1 MRMQLLIR
9 GVFLTIAIALTG
21 SIAFA
26 QSVMLSGRVTTPGG
40 EAVPGATV
48 KLSSGGSTVAKGA
61 YTDTRGRYT
70 VKGIASGTY
79 TVTVTA
85 VGYQTKIVE
94 NVEANGGKLDIT
106 ISETAIDM
114 DVMVVTASRT
124 LQKASEAPASVTVV
138 EPRAIREAP
147 KTNPVEHIRGVA
159 GVDYAQ
165 TGISQQSATVR
176 GFNNV
181 FSGSLLTLTDYRPAG
196 VPSLRV
202 NVGYFVPAS
211 NEDIE
216 RMELVRGPGS
226 ALYGPNASSGVL
238 NIITRSPFASKG
250 TTLFMA
256 GGQQDLINGG
266 LRHAGT
272 LGDNFGYKISGQYFS
287 ANDWRYNDDTLD
299 VRFRD
304 DSTVTRKNTHERYN
318 VDAGVYYNMG
328 ENTTVQLTGGISEA
342 VNTIE
347 MTGLG
352 AANGRNWRYTYVNA
366 QITSGD
372 FFAQTFYNKSDA
384 GGTYFLRTG
393 NPIVDKSD
401 LLGVRVQDAYRV
413 NDDIRLTYGADFFAT
428 NPVTEGTINGVNEDN
443 DNYTEVGGYLQ
454 GDWKITSKL
463 SALAAIRADR
473 HSVINEMVLSPRVA
487 LMYKLDENSSVRAT
501 YNTAFSNP
509 GTNDLFLDLLSAP
522 DAFGLGRANPAWAV
536 GVWGASAG
544 RNGYTFNRTGGNV
557 NFISQ
562 FDATRSNWIGLNNA
576 SAGGVWQTVTQVI
589 LPQLE
594 AQAPAN
600 LRPLLRPFLTSI
612 PAPQNIKGNLA
623 SLNPTTRT
631 FIPMRPEDLQDVDK
645 LRQTNTQTIE
655 LGYQGK
661 VTDKLRVAIDAYHST
676 VTDFVSPLRVVT
688 PNVFL
693 DGASATAY
701 IQPLLTGA
709 LVGQGI
715 PQAQAE
721 ALAAQY
727 AGLIGGAYAQVPVGT
742 ASPNETPHKGDIL
755 LAYRNYGKLSYYGSD
770 FAFTYEMSPAWSV
783 AGSASYINQNTFTGE
798 DLGDA
803 TITDVIALNAPQ
815 YKSSLGL
822 LHRNSSLG
830 LSVGLQWRWV
840 DGFYMNSGV
849 YVGDVNA
856 YHLLDLTAQYVI
868 PGVEGLSFNLSATNL
883 LDNRVEQFIGASTIG
898 RLVQGRLTYNF

>member
-1 MRMQLLIR
+1 MHVLLR
-9 GVFLTIAIALTG
+9 GLFITALFAVASTIAA
-21 SIAFA
+21 A
-26 QSVMLSGRVTTPGG
+26 QGVVLSGSVTTPGG
-40 EAVPGATV
+40 SPVPGATIR
-48 KLSSGGSTVAKGA
+48 LTAQGASVAKGA
-61 YTDTRGRYT
+61 YTDTRGRYSI
-70 VKGIASGTY
+70 KGVEGGTY
-79 TVTVTA
+79 TVTVSA
-85 VGYQTKIVE
+85 VGYVTKVIE
-94 NVEANGGKLDIT
+94 DVEANGNRLNIT
-106 ISETAIDM
+106 IYETAIDM

-138 EPRAIREAP
+138 EPRTIREAP
-147 KTNPVEHIRGVA
+147 KTNPTEHIRGLS

-165 TGISQQSATVR
+165 TGVSQQSATVR

-238 NIITRSPFASKG
+238 NIITRSPFASQG
-250 TTLFMA
+250 TTLFFA
-256 GGQQDLINGG
+256 GGQQSLINGG

-272 LGDNFGYKISGQYFS
+272 IGESFGYKISGQYFS
-287 ANDWRYNDDTLD
+287 ANDWEYRDAANDLK
-299 VRFRD
+299 
-304 DSTVTRKNTHERYN
+304 DSNGTSRRNNTHERYN
-318 VDAGVYYNMG
+318 VDGGVYYNMG

-366 QITSGD
+366 QVTSGD
-372 FFAQTFYNKSDA
+372 FFAQTFFNKSDA
-384 GGTYFLRTG
+384 GQTFFLRTN
-393 NPIVDKSD
+393 NPIVDRSD
-401 LLGVRVQDAYRV
+401 LLGARIQHAYRL
-413 NDDIRLTYGADFFAT
+413 NDNVRFTYGADYFAT
-428 NPVTEGTINGVNEDN
+428 NPVTDGTINGVNEND
-443 DNYTEVGGYLQ
+443 DNYNEIGGYLQ
-454 GDWKITSKL
+454 GDWKINSKL

-473 HSVINEMVLSPRVA
+473 HSVINELVLSPRVA
-487 LMYKLDENSSVRAT
+487 LMYKVDDNSSLRAT

-509 GTNDLFLDLLSAP
+509 GTNDLFLDLLSVK
-522 DAFGLGRANPAWAV
+522 DAFGLGAVNPVWNV
-536 GVWGASAG
+536 GVWGAAAG
-544 RNGYTFNRTGGNV
+544 RNGYTFNRSGGNV

-562 FDATRSNWIGLNNA
+562 FDQSRSNWIGLNNA
-576 SAGGVWQTVTQVI
+576 SSAGVWQTVTQII

-600 LRPLLRPFLTSI
+600 LRPLLRPFLTAI

-631 FIPMRPEDLQDVDK
+631 FIPMRPEDLQDVSK
-645 LRQTNTQTIE
+645 LRQTNTQTVE
-655 LGYQGK
+655 VGYQGK
-661 VTDKLRVAIDAYHST
+661 VSNKLRVAVDLYHST
-676 VTDFVSPLRVVT
+676 VTDFVAPLRVVT

-709 LVGQGI
+709 LMQQGI

-742 ASPNETPHKGDIL
+742 ASPEQTPHKGDIL
-755 LAYRNYGKLSYYGSD
+755 LAYRNYGKLSYYGTD
-770 FAFTYEMSPAWSV
+770 AAFTYEVSPSWSV
-783 AGSASYINQNTFTGE
+783 SGTASYMNQNTFTGA

-803 TITDVIALNAPQ
+803 SITDVIALNAPK
-815 YKSSLGL
+815 YKSSLGV
-822 LHRNSSLG
+822 LHRNTSLG

-840 DGFYMNSGV
+840 DGFFMNSGV

-856 YHLLDLTAQYVI
+856 YHLMDLTAQYII

-883 LDNRVEQFIGASTIG
+883 LDNKVEQFIGASMVG
-898 RLVQGRLTYNF
+898 RLVQGRLTYSF

>member
-21 SIAFA
+21 SMAFA
-26 QSVMLSGRVTTPGG
+26 QSVMLSGRVTAAGG
-40 EAVPGATV
+40 AVPGATI
-48 KLSSGGSTVAKGA
+48 KLTSPNAPAAKGA

-70 VKGIASGTY
+70 IKGIASGKY
-79 TVTVTA
+79 TLTVKA
-85 VGYQTKIVE
+85 IGYQTKVLE
-94 NVEANGGKLDIT
+94 DVDVSGGTLNISL
-106 ISETAIDM
+106 SETAIDM

-138 EPRAIREAP
+138 EPREIREAP
-147 KTNPVEHIRGVA
+147 KTNPVEHIRGLA

-202 NVGYFVPAS
+202 NIGYFVPAS

-250 TTLFMA
+250 TTLFFA
-256 GGQQDLINGG
+256 GGQQNLINGG

-272 LGDNFGYKISGQYFS
+272 LNDNFGYKISGQYFS
-287 ANDWRYNDDTLD
+287 ANDWNYRDAANDLPTKP
-299 VRFRD
+299 R
-304 DSTVTRKNTHERYN
+304 TNTHERYN
-318 VDAGVYYNMG
+318 VDGGVYYNMG
-328 ENTTVQLTGGISEA
+328 ENTTVQLTGGVSEA

-366 QITSGD
+366 QITSGE

-393 NPIVDKSD
+393 NPIVDKST
-401 LLGVRVQDAYRV
+401 LLGARIQHAYRL
-413 NDDIRLTYGADFFAT
+413 NDDIRFTYGADYFAT
-428 NPVTEGTINGVNEDN
+428 TPVTEGTINGVNENSD
-443 DNYTEVGGYLQ
+443 DYSEVGGYLQ
-454 GDWKITSKL
+454 GDWRITSKL

-473 HSVINEMVLSPRVA
+473 HSVIDELVMSPRVA
-487 LMYKLDENSSVRAT
+487 LMYKLNDNSSVRAT

-509 GTNDLFLDLLSAP
+509 GTNDLFLDLLSVK
-522 DAFGLGRANPAWAV
+522 DAFGLGAVNPAWGV

-544 RNGYTFNRTGGNV
+544 RNGYTYNRTGGNV

-562 FDATRSNWIGLNNA
+562 FDPTRGNWIGLNNA
-576 SAGGVWQTVTQVI
+576 SAGGVWQTVTQII

-600 LRPLLRPFLTSI
+600 LRPLLRPFLTGI

-623 SLNPTTRT
+623 TLNPTTKT
-631 FIPMRPEDLQDVDK
+631 FIPMGPNDLTDVSK

-661 VTDKLRVAIDAYHST
+661 VTEKLRVAIDAYHST
-676 VTDFVSPLRVVT
+676 VNDFVSPLRVVT

-709 LVGQGI
+709 LMQQGI

-770 FAFTYEMSPAWSV
+770 VAFTYEVSPAWSV
-783 AGSASYINQNTFTGE
+783 SGSASYINQNSFTGA

-803 TITDVIALNAPQ
+803 TITDNISLNAPK
-815 YKSSLGL
+815 YKSAVGI
-822 LHRNSSLG
+822 LHRSSSLG
-830 LSVGLQWRWV
+830 LSVGLKWRWV

-856 YHLLDLTAQYVI
+856 YHMMDLTAQYII
-868 PGVEGLSFNLSATNL
+868 PGVDGLSFNLTASNL
-883 LDNRVEQFIGASTIG
+883 LDNQVEQFIGAATVG

>member
-1 MRMQLLIR
+1 MHVLIR
-9 GVFLTIAIALTG
+9 GLFITAVFAVASTIAA
-21 SIAFA
+21 A
-26 QSVMLSGRVTTPGG
+26 QGVVLSGNVTTPGG
-40 EAVPGATV
+40 VAVPGATV
-48 KLSSGGSTVAKGA
+48 RLSAKGSGVSKGA
-61 YTDTRGRYT
+61 YTDTRGRYSI
-70 VKGIASGTY
+70 KGVASGTY

-85 VGYQTKIVE
+85 VGYLTKVVE
-94 NVEANGGKLDIT
+94 DVQANGNRLDIT
-106 ISETAIDM
+106 ISETSIDM

-147 KTNPVEHIRGVA
+147 KTNPTEHIRGLA

-211 NEDIE
+211 NEDID

-250 TTLFMA
+250 TTLFVA
-256 GGQQDLINGG
+256 GGEQSLINGG

-272 LGDNFGYKISGQYFS
+272 LSDNIGYKISGQYFS

-299 VRFRD
+299 VPFRD

-328 ENTTVQLTGGISEA
+328 ENTTIQLTGGISEA
-342 VNTIE
+342 INTIE

-384 GGTYFLRTG
+384 GGTFFLRTG

-401 LLGVRVQDAYRV
+401 LLGARLQNAYRL
-413 NDDIRLTYGADFFAT
+413 NDDIRFTYGADFFAT
-428 NPVTEGTINGVNEDN
+428 NPVTEGTINGVNENN
-443 DNYTEVGGYLQ
+443 DNYNEVGAYLQ

-473 HSVINEMVLSPRVA
+473 HSVINEAVLSPRVA
-487 LMYKLDENSSVRAT
+487 LMYKLDDNSSVRAT

-522 DAFGLGRANPAWAV
+522 DAFGLGRANPAWGV

-557 NFISQ
+557 NFITQ
-562 FDATRSNWIGLNNA
+562 FDPSRSNWIGLNNA
-576 SAGGVWQTVTQVI
+576 SSGGVWQTVTQII

-600 LRPLLRPFLTSI
+600 LRPLLRPFLTGI

-661 VTDKLRVAIDAYHST
+661 VTDKLRIAIDAYHST

-693 DGASATAY
+693 DGASAAAY

-709 LVGQGI
+709 LVQQGI
-715 PQAQAE
+715 PQAEAE
-721 ALAAQY
+721 ALAAQFS
-727 AGLIGGAYAQVPVGT
+727 GLIGGAYAQVPVGT
-742 ASPNETPHKGDIL
+742 ASPNETTHKGDIL
-755 LAYRNYGKLSYYGSD
+755 LAYRNYGELSYYGSD
-770 FAFTYEMSPAWSV
+770 AAFTYEASPSWSV
-783 AGSASYINQNTFTGE
+783 SGSLSYINQNTFTGA
-798 DLGDA
+798 DLGDS
-803 TITDVIALNAPQ
+803 TITDVIALNAPK
-815 YKSSLGL
+815 YKSSLGI

-856 YHLLDLTAQYVI
+856 YHMMDLTAQYVI
-868 PGVEGLSFNLSATNL
+868 PGVDGLSFNLSATNL
-883 LDNRVEQFIGASTIG
+883 LDNRVQQFIGASTVG

>member
-1 MRMQLLIR
+1 
-9 GVFLTIAIALTG
+9 
-21 SIAFA
+21 
-26 QSVMLSGRVTTPGG
+26 MLSGRVTAAGG
-40 EAVPGATV
+40 AAVPGATI
-48 KLSSGGSTVAKGA
+48 KLTAPNAPAAKGA
-61 YTDTRGRYT
+61 YTDTRGRYSI
-70 VKGIASGTY
+70 KGIASGKY
-79 TVTVTA
+79 TLSVSA
-85 VGYQTKIVE
+85 VGYQTKVME
-94 NVEANGGKLDIT
+94 DVDVSGGTLNIT

-138 EPRAIREAP
+138 EPREIREAP
-147 KTNPVEHIRGVA
+147 KTNPVEHIRGLA

-165 TGISQQSATVR
+165 TGISQQNTTVR

-250 TTLFMA
+250 TTLFVA
-256 GGQQDLINGG
+256 GGQQSLINGG

-272 LGDNFGYKISGQYFS
+272 LSDNLGYKISGQYFS
-287 ANDWRYNDDTLD
+287 ANDWEYRDAANDLK
-299 VRFRD
+299 
-304 DSTVTRKNTHERYN
+304 DSNGVSRRNNAHERYN
-318 VDAGVYYNMG
+318 VDGGLYYTMG
-328 ENTTVQLTGGISEA
+328 ENTTVQLTAGMSEA
-342 VNTIE
+342 INTIE

-352 AANGRNWRYTYVNA
+352 AANGRNWRYTYLNA

-384 GGTYFLRTG
+384 GGTFFLRTG
-393 NPIVDKSD
+393 NPIVDKSS
-401 LLGVRVQDAYRV
+401 LLGTRIQHAYRL
-413 NDDIRLTYGADFFAT
+413 NDDVRFTYGADYFAT
-428 NPVTEGTINGVNEDN
+428 TPETEGTINGVNENN
-443 DNYTEVGGYLQ
+443 DNYTEIGGYLQ
-454 GDWKITSKL
+454 GDWRITSKL

-473 HSVINEMVLSPRVA
+473 HSVINEIVMSPRVA
-487 LMYKLDENSSVRAT
+487 LMYKLSDNSSVRT
-501 YNTAFSNP
+501 TFNTAFSNP
-509 GTNDLFLDLLSAP
+509 GTNDLFLDLLSVK
-522 DAFGLGRANPAWAV
+522 DAFGLGAVNPAWSV
-536 GVWGASAG
+536 GAWGASAG
-544 RNGYTFNRTGGNV
+544 RNGYAFNRTGGNV

-562 FDATRSNWIGLNNA
+562 FDPTRSNWIGLNTA
-576 SAGGVWQTVTQVI
+576 SAGGVWQTVTQII

-600 LRPLLRPFLTSI
+600 LRPLLRPFLTGI

-623 SLNPTTRT
+623 TLNPTTRT
-631 FIPMRPEDLQDVDK
+631 FSPMGPNDLQDVSK

-655 LGYQGK
+655 VGYQGK
-661 VTDKLRVAIDAYHST
+661 VTEKLRVAVDAYHST
-676 VTDFVSPLRVVT
+676 VNDFVSPLRVVT
-688 PNVFL
+688 PSVFL

-709 LVGQGI
+709 LMQQGI

-742 ASPNETPHKGDIL
+742 ASPENTPHKGDIL
-755 LAYRNYGKLSYYGSD
+755 LAYRNYGQLSYYGSD
-770 FAFTYEMSPAWSV
+770 VACTYEVSPSWSV
-783 AGSASYINQNTFTGE
+783 SGSASYINQNVFTGA
-798 DLGDA
+798 DLGDP
-803 TITDVIALNAPQ
+803 TIIDNIALNAPK
-815 YKSSLGL
+815 YKSAVGI

-830 LSVGLQWRWV
+830 LSVGLKWRWV

-856 YHLLDLTAQYVI
+856 YHMMDLTAQYII
-868 PGVEGLSFNLSATNL
+868 PGVDGLSFNLSATNL
-883 LDNRVEQFIGASTIG
+883 LDNKVEQFIGASMVG
-898 RLVQGRLTYNF
+898 RLVQGRFTYSF

>member
-21 SIAFA
+21 SMAFA
-26 QSVMLSGRVTTPGG
+26 QSVMLSGRVTAAGG
-40 EAVPGATV
+40 AVPGATI
-48 KLSSGGSTVAKGA
+48 KLTSPNAPAAKGA

-70 VKGIASGTY
+70 IKGIASGKY
-79 TVTVTA
+79 TLTVTA
-85 VGYQTKIVE
+85 IGYQTKVLE
-94 NVEANGGKLDIT
+94 DVDVSGGTLNISL
-106 ISETAIDM
+106 SETAIDM

-138 EPRAIREAP
+138 EPREIREAP
-147 KTNPVEHIRGVA
+147 KTNPVEHIRGLA

-202 NVGYFVPAS
+202 NIGYFVPAS

-250 TTLFMA
+250 TTLFFA
-256 GGQQDLINGG
+256 GGQQNLINGG

-272 LGDNFGYKISGQYFS
+272 LNDNFGYKISGQYFS
-287 ANDWRYNDDTLD
+287 ANDWNYRDAANDLPTKP
-299 VRFRD
+299 R
-304 DSTVTRKNTHERYN
+304 TNTHERYN
-318 VDAGVYYNMG
+318 VDGGVYYNMG
-328 ENTTVQLTGGISEA
+328 ENTTVQLTGGVSEA
-342 VNTIE
+342 INTIE

-393 NPIVDKSD
+393 NPIVDKST
-401 LLGVRVQDAYRV
+401 LLGARIQHAYRL
-413 NDDIRLTYGADFFAT
+413 NDDIRFTYGADYFAT
-428 NPVTEGTINGVNEDN
+428 TPVTEGTINGVNENN
-443 DNYTEVGGYLQ
+443 DDYSEVGGYLQ
-454 GDWKITSKL
+454 GDWRITSKL

-473 HSVINEMVLSPRVA
+473 HSVINELVMSPRVA
-487 LMYKLDENSSVRAT
+487 LMYKLDDNSSVRAT

-509 GTNDLFLDLLSAP
+509 GTNDLFLDLLSVK
-522 DAFGLGRANPAWAV
+522 DAFGLGAVNPAWGV

-544 RNGYTFNRTGGNV
+544 RNGYTYNRTGGNV

-562 FDATRSNWIGLNNA
+562 FDPTRGNWIGLNNA
-576 SAGGVWQTVTQVI
+576 SAGGVWQTVTQII

-600 LRPLLRPFLTSI
+600 LRPLLRPFLTGI

-623 SLNPTTRT
+623 TLNPTTKT
-631 FIPMRPEDLQDVDK
+631 FIPMGPNDLTDVSK

-661 VTDKLRVAIDAYHST
+661 VTEKLRVAIDAYHST
-676 VTDFVSPLRVVT
+676 VNDFVSPLRVVT

-709 LVGQGI
+709 LMQQGI

-770 FAFTYEMSPAWSV
+770 VAFTYEVSPAWSV
-783 AGSASYINQNTFTGE
+783 SGSASYINQNSFTGA

-803 TITDVIALNAPQ
+803 TITDNISLNAPK
-815 YKSSLGL
+815 YKSAVGI
-822 LHRNSSLG
+822 LHRSSSLG
-830 LSVGLQWRWV
+830 LSVGLKWRWV

-856 YHLLDLTAQYVI
+856 YHMMDLTAQYII
-868 PGVEGLSFNLSATNL
+868 PGVDGLSFNLTASNL
-883 LDNRVEQFIGASTIG
+883 LDNQVEQFIGAATVG

>member
-1 MRMQLLIR
+1 MHVLLR
-9 GVFLTIAIALTG
+9 GLFITALFAVASTIAA
-21 SIAFA
+21 A
-26 QSVMLSGRVTTPGG
+26 QGVVLSGSVSTPSG
-40 EAVPGATV
+40 APVPGATIR
-48 KLSSGGSTVAKGA
+48 LTAQGAGVAKGA
-61 YTDTRGRYT
+61 YTDTRGRYSI
-70 VKGIASGTY
+70 KGISDGKY
-79 TVTVTA
+79 TVTVSA
-85 VGYQTKIVE
+85 VGYITKVIE
-94 NVEANGGKLDIT
+94 DVEANGNRLNIT

-124 LQKASEAPASVTVV
+124 LQKASEAPASVSVV
-138 EPRAIREAP
+138 EPRTIREAP
-147 KTNPVEHIRGVA
+147 KTNPTEHIRGLA

-250 TTLFMA
+250 TTLFAA
-256 GGQQDLINGG
+256 GGQQSLINGG

-272 LGDNFGYKISGQYFS
+272 IGESFGYKISGQYFS
-287 ANDWRYNDDTLD
+287 ANDWKYNDDTLD
-299 VRFRD
+299 VPFRD
-304 DSTVTRKNTHERYN
+304 DSAVTRKNTHERYN

-401 LLGVRVQDAYRV
+401 LLGVRLQDAYRL
-413 NDDIRLTYGADFFAT
+413 NDDIRFTYGADFFAT
-428 NPVTEGTINGVNEDN
+428 NPVTEGTINGINEEN
-443 DNYTEVGGYLQ
+443 DNYNEVGGYLQ
-454 GDWKITSKL
+454 GDWKINSRL

-473 HSVINEMVLSPRVA
+473 HSVIDELVLSPRVA

-501 YNTAFSNP
+501 FNTAFSNP

-522 DAFGLGRANPAWAV
+522 DAFGLGRVNPAWAV

-544 RNGYTFNRTGGNV
+544 SKGYTFNRANGNV
-557 NFISQ
+557 NFISP
-562 FDATRSNWIGLNNA
+562 FVGRTDANWIGLNNA
-576 SAGGVWQTVTQVI
+576 SSGGIWQTVTQII

-600 LRPLLRPFLTSI
+600 LRPLLRPFLSAI

-661 VTDKLRVAIDAYHST
+661 VTNKLRVAIDAYHST

-693 DGASATAY
+693 DGASAAAY

-709 LVGQGI
+709 LMQQGI
-715 PQAQAE
+715 PQDSAA
-721 ALAAQY
+721 ALAAQ
-727 AGLIGGAYAQVPVGT
+727 AAALIGGAYAQVPVGT
-742 ASPNETPHKGDIL
+742 ASPTETTHKGDIL
-755 LAYRNYGKLSYYGSD
+755 LAYRNYGRLSYYGSD
-770 FAFTYEMSPAWSV
+770 FAFTYEVSPAWSV

-803 TITDVIALNAPQ
+803 TITDVIALNAPK
-815 YKSSLGL
+815 YKSSVGL
-822 LHRNSSLG
+822 LHRNSTLG

-856 YHLLDLTAQYVI
+856 YHMMDLTAQYII
-868 PGVEGLSFNLSATNL
+868 PGVDGLSFNLSATNL
-883 LDNRVEQFIGASTIG
+883 LDNRVEQFIGASMVG
-898 RLVQGRLTYNF
+898 RLVQGRFTYSF

>member
-21 SIAFA
+21 TIAFA
-26 QSVMLSGRVTTPGG
+26 QSVMLSGRVTAAGG
-40 EAVPGATV
+40 AAVPGATI
-48 KLSSGGSTVAKGA
+48 KLTAPNAPAAKGA
-61 YTDTRGRYT
+61 YTDTRGRYSI
-70 VKGIASGTY
+70 KGIASGKY
-79 TVTVTA
+79 TLSVSA
-85 VGYQTKIVE
+85 VGYQTKVME
-94 NVEANGGKLDIT
+94 DVDVSGGTLNIT

-138 EPRAIREAP
+138 EPREIREAP
-147 KTNPVEHIRGVA
+147 KTNPVEHIRGLA

-165 TGISQQSATVR
+165 TGISQQSTTVR

-250 TTLFMA
+250 TTLFVA
-256 GGQQDLINGG
+256 GGQQSLINGG

-272 LGDNFGYKISGQYFS
+272 LSDNLGYKISGQYFS
-287 ANDWRYNDDTLD
+287 ANDWEYRDAANDLK
-299 VRFRD
+299 
-304 DSTVTRKNTHERYN
+304 DSNGVSRRNNAHERYN
-318 VDAGVYYNMG
+318 VDGGLYYTMG
-328 ENTTVQLTGGISEA
+328 ENTTVQLTAGMSEA
-342 VNTIE
+342 INTIE

-352 AANGRNWRYTYVNA
+352 AANGRNWRYTYLNA

-384 GGTYFLRTG
+384 GGTFFLRTG
-393 NPIVDKSD
+393 NPIVDKSS
-401 LLGVRVQDAYRV
+401 LLGTRIQHAYRL
-413 NDDIRLTYGADFFAT
+413 NDDVRFTYGADYFAT
-428 NPVTEGTINGVNEDN
+428 TPETEGTINGVNENN
-443 DNYTEVGGYLQ
+443 DNYTEIGGYLQ
-454 GDWKITSKL
+454 GDWRITSKL

-473 HSVINEMVLSPRVA
+473 HSVINEIVMSPRVA
-487 LMYKLDENSSVRAT
+487 LMYKLSDNSSVRT
-501 YNTAFSNP
+501 TFNTAFSNP
-509 GTNDLFLDLLSAP
+509 GTNDLFLDLLSVK
-522 DAFGLGRANPAWAV
+522 DAFGLGAVNPAWSV
-536 GVWGASAG
+536 GAWGASAG
-544 RNGYTFNRTGGNV
+544 RNGYAFNRTGGNV

-562 FDATRSNWIGLNNA
+562 FDPTRSNWIGLNTA
-576 SAGGVWQTVTQVI
+576 SAGGVWQTVTQII

-600 LRPLLRPFLTSI
+600 LRPLLRPFLTGI

-623 SLNPTTRT
+623 TLNPTTRT
-631 FIPMRPEDLQDVDK
+631 FSPMGPNDLQDVSK

-655 LGYQGK
+655 VGYQGK
-661 VTDKLRVAIDAYHST
+661 VTEKLRVAVDAYHST
-676 VTDFVSPLRVVT
+676 VNDFVSPLRVVT
-688 PNVFL
+688 PSVFL

-709 LVGQGI
+709 LMQQGI

-742 ASPNETPHKGDIL
+742 ASPENTPHKGDIL
-755 LAYRNYGKLSYYGSD
+755 LAYRNYGQLSYYGSD
-770 FAFTYEMSPAWSV
+770 VAFTYEVSPSWSV
-783 AGSASYINQNTFTGE
+783 SGSASYINQNVFTGA
-798 DLGDA
+798 DLGDP
-803 TITDVIALNAPQ
+803 TIIDNIALNAPK
-815 YKSSLGL
+815 YKSAVGI

-830 LSVGLQWRWV
+830 LSVGLKWRWV

-856 YHLLDLTAQYVI
+856 YHMMDLTAQYII
-868 PGVEGLSFNLSATNL
+868 PGVDGLSFNLSATNL
-883 LDNRVEQFIGASTIG
+883 LDNKVEQFIGASMVG
-898 RLVQGRLTYNF
+898 RLVQGRFTYSF

>member
-1 MRMQLLIR
+1 
-9 GVFLTIAIALTG
+9 
-21 SIAFA
+21 
-26 QSVMLSGRVTTPGG
+26 MLSGRVTAAGG
-40 EAVPGATV
+40 AAVPGATI
-48 KLSSGGSTVAKGA
+48 KLTAPNAPAAKGA
-61 YTDTRGRYT
+61 YTDTRGRYSI
-70 VKGIASGTY
+70 KGIASGKY
-79 TVTVTA
+79 TLSVSA
-85 VGYQTKIVE
+85 VGYQTKVME
-94 NVEANGGKLDIT
+94 DVDVSGGTLNIT

-138 EPRAIREAP
+138 EPREIREAP
-147 KTNPVEHIRGVA
+147 KTNPVEHIRGLA

-165 TGISQQSATVR
+165 TGISQQSTTVR

-250 TTLFMA
+250 TTLFVA
-256 GGQQDLINGG
+256 GGQQSLINGG

-272 LGDNFGYKISGQYFS
+272 LSDNLGYKISGQYFS
-287 ANDWRYNDDTLD
+287 ANDWEYRDAANDLK
-299 VRFRD
+299 
-304 DSTVTRKNTHERYN
+304 DSNGVSRRNNAHERYN
-318 VDAGVYYNMG
+318 VDGGLYYTMG
-328 ENTTVQLTGGISEA
+328 ENTTVQLTAGMSEA
-342 VNTIE
+342 INTIE

-352 AANGRNWRYTYVNA
+352 AANGRNWRYTYLNA

-384 GGTYFLRTG
+384 GGTFFLRTG
-393 NPIVDKSD
+393 NPIVDKSS
-401 LLGVRVQDAYRV
+401 LLGTRIQHAYRL
-413 NDDIRLTYGADFFAT
+413 NDDVRFTYGADYFAT
-428 NPVTEGTINGVNEDN
+428 TPETEGTINGVNENN
-443 DNYTEVGGYLQ
+443 DNYTEIGGYLQ
-454 GDWKITSKL
+454 GDWRITSKL

-473 HSVINEMVLSPRVA
+473 HSVINEIVMSPRVA
-487 LMYKLDENSSVRAT
+487 LMYKLSDNSSVRT
-501 YNTAFSNP
+501 TFNTAFSNP
-509 GTNDLFLDLLSAP
+509 GTNDLFLDLLSVK
-522 DAFGLGRANPAWAV
+522 DAFGLGAVNPAWSV
-536 GVWGASAG
+536 GAWGASAG
-544 RNGYTFNRTGGNV
+544 RNGYAFNRTGGNV

-562 FDATRSNWIGLNNA
+562 FDPTRSNWIGLNTA
-576 SAGGVWQTVTQVI
+576 SAGGVWQTVTQII

-600 LRPLLRPFLTSI
+600 LRPLLRPFLTGI

-623 SLNPTTRT
+623 TLNPTTRT
-631 FIPMRPEDLQDVDK
+631 FSPMGPNDLQDVSK

-655 LGYQGK
+655 VGYQGK
-661 VTDKLRVAIDAYHST
+661 VTEKLRVAVDAYHST
-676 VTDFVSPLRVVT
+676 VNDFVSPLRVVT
-688 PNVFL
+688 PSVFL

-709 LVGQGI
+709 LMQQGI

-742 ASPNETPHKGDIL
+742 ASPENTPHKGDIL
-755 LAYRNYGKLSYYGSD
+755 LAYRNYGQLSYYGSD
-770 FAFTYEMSPAWSV
+770 VAFTYEVSPSWSV
-783 AGSASYINQNTFTGE
+783 SGSASYINQNVFTGA
-798 DLGDA
+798 DLGDP
-803 TITDVIALNAPQ
+803 TIIDNIALNAPK
-815 YKSSLGL
+815 YKSAVGI

-830 LSVGLQWRWV
+830 LSVGLKWRWV

-856 YHLLDLTAQYVI
+856 YHMMDLTAQYII
-868 PGVEGLSFNLSATNL
+868 PGVDGLSFNLSATNL
-883 LDNRVEQFIGASTIG
+883 LDNKVEQFIGASMVG
-898 RLVQGRLTYNF
+898 RLVQGRFTYSF